1 MKHDRTISLICIPAP
16 MGYAEALALQHRHGA
31 ALEKNAAR
39 TATLIFLEHKPV
51 YTLGRR
57 TAQEHLPGG
66 VAQLAAR
73 TGAEV
78 LETDRGGSVT
88 YHGPG
93 QLTAYLLLNLQAW
106 ELTIHAHLD
115 RLEEVAITTL
125 AQFGVAGRREAGMT
139 GVWVTPTASPSP
151 CPLPQGEGGTRKAE
165 KICAIGVG
173 VRKWVTYHG
182 LGLNVDLDLAPF
194 SAIVPCGLEGKAV
207 TSLAKVLGRPVAM
220 REAEAAMAAAFGE
233 VYGAAVARNAGAR

>member
-1 MKHDRTISLICIPAP
+1 MR
-16 MGYAEALALQHRHGA
+16 YAEALALQHRYGTV
-31 ALEKNAAR
+31 LEKNAAR
-39 TATLIFLEHKPV
+39 IATLIFLEHKPV

-57 TAQEHLPGG
+57 TEQGHLPGG

-78 LETDRGGSVT
+78 VETDRGGSVT

-106 ELTIHAHLD
+106 GLTIHAHLD
-115 RLEEVAITTL
+115 RLEEVAIKTL
-125 AQFGVAGRREAGMT
+125 ARFGVAGRREAGMT
-139 GVWVTPTASPSP
+139 GVWVSPP
-151 CPLPQGEGGTRKAE
+151 PGPLPQGEGGRRTAE

-194 SAIVPCGLEGKAV
+194 SAIIPCGLEGKAV
-207 TSLAKVLGRPVAM
+207 TSLAKLLGRPVAM
-220 REAEAAMAAAFGE
+220 RDAEEAMAAAFGE
-233 VYGAAVARNAGAR
+233 VYGAAVAKNASRL